1 MNQETNDKK
10 VNINEYFKQYLMEN
24 KTLFALYCLLLF
36 VYPLQRVVLPKYYGK
51 VITSLNKGLDKN
63 GLYNAK
69 NLLYIFVVIQV
80 MFAIFH
86 KVQGMLVPKFSE
98 FSIQKIFSNL
108 LQNKK
113 LNYDN
118 LETGEILAKI
128 IKVPNI
134 IYKYLDLLRTMIF
147 SQIMVLLVT
156 IAHYASISS
165 QMLVCF
171 LGLVFGIIVLQ
182 LITYYVTMDV
192 EIERE
197 REKDSIYQ
205 HFQDLLNNLISVVI
219 CKHEKYEKS
228 YLHEKFK
235 PFIDV
240 FNKSLNLNFIMRV
253 IFAIFNIV
261 SFLLLNVMLYKEY
274 QGRNIT
280 KEQFVS
286 SFIVT
291 YSILGLF
298 SEANYSVRSVVDMY
312 SQINDMESYF
322 NGKSDLND
330 QMDQIKEDQVFS
342 NGTIVFE
349 NVTYQYEENANF
361 KGRYA
366 YALNDV
372 NIKIEENENIA
383 IVGQIGSGKS
393 TLVKLLLKFFEPTQG
408 TIYINGINLKNI
420 SRDELYDHVFYI
432 PQKPKLMDRTLYENI
447 FYGFELPEE
456 SKEENIKNIQNIM
469 KKMKLEQNIID
480 IFMEKMDQPLGN
492 DGIKLSGGQRQMV
505 WIIRAMLRNPSI
517 IIFDEPTSALDK
529 KNKQNIIEIIKEIGK
544 NKTILIISHDEI
556 DNGFRQIQLKQGELV
571 KSTSNQTFP
580 SFPWMDGLM
589 K

>member
-1 MNQETNDKK
+1 MTQEGNEK
-10 VNINEYFKQYLMEN
+10 VNINVYFMQYLLEN
-24 KTLFALYCLLLF
+24 KILFFIYCLLLF

-51 VITSLNKGLDKN
+51 VITSLNKGFDKQC
-63 GLYNAK
+63 LQNAK
-69 NLLYIFVVIQV
+69 GLLYIFVFIQIL
-80 MFAIFH
+80 FAIFH

-113 LNYDN
+113 LNYEN

-134 IYKYLDLLRTMIF
+134 IYKYLDLMRTMIF
-147 SQIMVLLVT
+147 SQIMVLIVT
-156 IAHYASISS
+156 CVHYYSISK
-165 QMLVCF
+165 QMLLCF

-182 LITYYVTMDV
+182 VITYNITMDV

-197 REKDSIYQ
+197 QEKDSIYQ

-240 FNKSLNLNFIMRV
+240 FNRSLNLNFIMRV
-253 IFAIFNIV
+253 IFAIFNVV
-261 SFLLLNVMLYKEY
+261 SFILLNVMLYKEF
-274 QGRNIT
+274 QAKSIT

-298 SEANYSVRSVVDMY
+298 NEANYSVRSVVDMY
-312 SQINDMESYF
+312 SQINDMEYYF
-322 NGKSDLND
+322 NEKSDLD
-330 QMDQIKEDQVFS
+330 EKMDNVKEDQTFS
-342 NGTIVFE
+342 NGSIVFE
-349 NVTYQYEENANF
+349 NVTYQYEENAEF
-361 KGRYA
+361 KGKYA
-366 YALNDV
+366 YALKDV
-372 NIKIEENENIA
+372 NIKVEQNENIA

-408 TIYINGINLKNI
+408 TIYINGTNLKTI
-420 SRDELYDHVFYI
+420 SRDELYDHIFYI

-447 FYGFELPEE
+447 LYGFDIPPED
-456 SKEENIKNIQNIM
+456 KEKNIENIKGIM
-469 KKMKLEQNIID
+469 KRMNLEQNIID

-529 KNKQNIIEIIKEIGK
+529 KNKQNIIEIIKKIGK
-544 NKTILIISHDEI
+544 DKTILIISHDEI
-556 DNGFRQIQLKQGELV
+556 DSGFRQIQMKQGEIVEGTKLG
-571 KSTSNQTFP
+571 FP
-580 SFPWMDGLM
+580 SFPWMN
-589 K
+589 